1 MTTLPEFLN
10 DPDGITHFLARTRA
24 DFDRAC
30 TVRDDYVSLWQDCY
44 TYTIPENARFTRTF
58 TSPSKAYAQLYDGT
72 APDAVDQLAAS
83 LLANLTPAW
92 TNWFSVDPG
101 HEVDDEM
108 RADLLPLLAKSTA
121 VLQDQ
126 VDRSNLYSEL
136 HQCFL
141 DLVVGGT
148 GCLYI
153 HESPIGSPVR
163 FRVEVVPFN
172 DVILGADARG
182 NLSTVYRHRVVT
194 GAEYAALCDLTP
206 FIHRAPPPD
215 TLSDSGLSSSE
226 ETIEIIEFCTP
237 HNGHYLVGAMRVNA
251 INNRDLIYLIPRDTS
266 PYLIFRWQKT
276 PGVPFGRSPVMKAL
290 PDIKCANKVVE
301 LILKNASIAA
311 TGIWQAEDDGVL
323 NFANIQLTPGA
334 IIPKAVGSA
343 GLKPL
348 DMPARFDVSQLV
360 LDDLRARIRH
370 ALLTDRFAALD
381 AARMTATE
389 VRERSDAA
397 LQILSA
403 IYGRLQGELLT
414 PLLTHLY
421 EILRAGGDIAD
432 LPLDGRTV
440 IITPLSPLARVHA
453 KQGIEAT
460 LTLVDGLNRIGSG
473 TNSLIQARNTALY
486 LAEILGVPEH
496 LIAPEPSLSSTTPLI

>member
-1 MTTLPEFLN
+1 MTSLPDFLN
-10 DPDGITHFLARTRA
+10 SPDGISHFLTRTRA

-30 TVRDDYVSLWQDCY
+30 DLRDNYVSLWQDCY
-44 TYTIPENARFTRTF
+44 TYTIPENARFTGAF

-92 TNWFSVDPG
+92 TNWFSIDPG
-101 HEVDDEM
+101 HDMDDHT
-108 RADLLPLLAKSTA
+108 RTDLLPVLGKSTA

-126 VDRSNLYSEL
+126 IDRSTLYTEL
-136 HQCFL
+136 HQSFL
-141 DLVVGGT
+141 DLVIGGT

-153 HESPIGSPVR
+153 QKTSVGSPVR
-163 FRVEVVPFN
+163 FRVEAVPFN

-182 NLSTVYRHRVVT
+182 NLTTVYRHRIVT
-194 GAEYAALCDLTP
+194 GDEYVALRDLIP
-206 FIHRAPPPD
+206 HIHHHPPHKSS
-215 TLSDSGLSSSE
+215 SDSGLSSSDE
-226 ETIEIIEFCTP
+226 HLEIIEFCTP
-237 HNGHYLVGAMRVNA
+237 YQGYYLMGAMRVNM
-251 INNRDLIYLIPRDTS
+251 IDDRDLIYLIPRDTS

-276 PGVPFGRSPVMKAL
+276 PGIPFGRSPVMKAL
-290 PDIKCANKVVE
+290 PDIKCANTVVE

-311 TGIWQAEDDGVL
+311 TGIWQADDDGVL
-323 NFANIQLTPGA
+323 NIANISLTPGT
-334 IIPKAVGSA
+334 IIPKAMGSA

-370 ALLTDRFAALD
+370 ALLIDRFAALD
-381 AARMTATE
+381 ATRMTATE

-414 PLLTHLY
+414 PLLTRLY
-421 EILRAGGDIAD
+421 DILRENGEIAD
-432 LPLDGRTV
+432 LPLDGRKV
-440 IITPLSPLARVHA
+440 MITPLSPLARVHA
-453 KQGIEAT
+453 RQGVEAT
-460 LTLVDGLNRIGSG
+460 LTLVDGLNRIGSQ
-473 TNSLIQARNTALY
+473 TNNLIQARNIALY
-486 LAEILGVPEH
+486 LAEILGVPER
-496 LIAPEPSLSSTTPLI
+496 LITSEPTSTTTNSLT